1 MARDTDDEAPWLAA
15 AEPPVRKSARGQGQR
30 TEVSR
35 RSLFWT
41 VVVLLTLAAVVAI
54 ALIIAFT
61 RREGGSTAG
70 YMAADQAPL
79 ITAEPGPYKVPPS
92 DPRGLQVEGQD
103 QTIYAAGEGIDP
115 GSIIDGNSIPEEPLP
130 RPGLPRDL
138 VPEGANEVVPPDV
151 APPGGTPAVTPAPP
165 VAVRPPASAGLP
177 PAPMPRPATMPR
189 AATTP
194 PVVPAAK
201 PPTRPVADK
210 PVAPPKP
217 APETPAEKPAASGK
231 AGTVQLGAFSSED
244 KANAA
249 WAALAGKPGMAGMSR
264 RIIKVEADGKT
275 LYRLRASGGDAATLC
290 ARLKAAGQ
298 ACTIVE

>member
-1 MARDTDDEAPWLAA
+1 MARDSDDDAPWLAA

-41 VVVLLTLAAVVAI
+41 VVVLLTLAAVAAI

-70 YMAADQAPL
+70 YMDAEQAPL
-79 ITAEPGPYKVPPS
+79 IAAEPGPYKIPPT
-92 DPRGLQVEGQD
+92 DPRGLDVEGQG

-138 VPEGANEVVPPDV
+138 VPEGANEVMAPNA
-151 APPGGTPAVTPAPP
+151 APPPPP
-165 VAVRPPASAGLP
+165 VAVRPPPAAAVP
-177 PAPMPRPATMPR
+177 PAGAPR
-189 AATTP
+189 AATPAPANPTAK
-194 PVVPAAK
+194 PAAK
-201 PPTRPVADK
+201 AAADK
-210 PVAPPKP
+210 PS
-217 APETPAEKPAASGK
+217 EKPAATTK

-249 WAALAGKPGMAGMSR
+249 WAALAGKPGMAGTAK
-264 RIIKVEADGKT
+264 RIVKVEADGKT
-275 LYRLRASGGDAATLC
+275 LYRLRTSGGDAAALC
-290 ARLKAAGQ
+290 TRLKAAGQ
-298 ACTIVE
+298 ACTVVE